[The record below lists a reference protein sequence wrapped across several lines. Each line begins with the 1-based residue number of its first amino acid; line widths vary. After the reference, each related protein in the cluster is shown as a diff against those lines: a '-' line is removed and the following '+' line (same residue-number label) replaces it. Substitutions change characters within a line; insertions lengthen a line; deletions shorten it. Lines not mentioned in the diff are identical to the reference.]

1 VARTEET
8 TEMSLTPVPAAELL
22 QRLHEFDTIIDAR
35 SEGEFDEDHF
45 PGAVNWPTLDND
57 QRRDIGTLYKQV
69 NAFEAKKR
77 GAAHAARN
85 IARHIE
91 REVIDKPK
99 DWKPLAYCWR
109 GGKRSGSLS
118 LILSEIGFRVTLVE
132 GGYKAFRAA
141 LVLDIPRLVSALN
154 WRVICGTTGSGKT
167 RLLKALALQ
176 GEQVLDLEAL
186 ANHRSSVLGALPGIP
201 QPTQKRFDTLV
212 WDALRQF
219 DPGRPVYVESES
231 KKVGNVAVPASLI
244 DAMRQSLCL
253 NLVLPDAERVALL
266 MEDYE
271 FFVQNTEDFCDR
283 LQVLSEF
290 RGKVVVEGWLNQV
303 RTGQIEVVVQELLTQ
318 HYDPVYLQSMR
329 RNFKQYEWAKIIAPV
344 DHSEQAMNGLAA
356 QMTLES
362 PTVAVGGMSGV
373 AQD

>member
-1 VARTEET
+1 
-8 TEMSLTPVPAAELL
+8 MSLTPVPAAELL
-22 QRLHEFDTIIDAR
+22 QRLREFDTIIDAR
-35 SEGEFDEDHF
+35 SEGEFDEDHL
-45 PGAVNWPTLDND
+45 PGAVNWPTLNND

-77 GAAHAARN
+77 GAALAARN
-85 IARHIE
+85 IAGHID

-141 LVLDIPRLVSALN
+141 LVLDIPRLVHHLS

-167 RLLKALALQ
+167 RLLQALARQ

-219 DPGRPVYVESES
+219 DPSRPVYVESES
-231 KKVGNVAVPASLI
+231 KKVGNVAVPTALI
-244 DAMRQSLCL
+244 DAMRQSHCL

-266 MEDYE
+266 MEDYD
-271 FFVQNTEDFCDR
+271 FFVQNTEDFCGR

-290 RGKVVVEGWLNQV
+290 RGKAVVEGWIDQV
-303 RTGQIEVVVQELLTQ
+303 QRGHVDLVVQELLTQ

-329 RNFKQYEWAKIIAPV
+329 RNFKQYESAQTLSPT
-344 DHSEQAMNGLAA
+344 DHSALAIDDLA
-356 QMTLES
+356 VQMTEKY
-362 PTVAVGGMSGV
+362 PTAAAKTTGDIS
-373 AQD
+373 